1 MDGHTNDVAA
11 GNVNAPP
18 SRLHRMAPEDRE
30 RLIVDEAVHFF
41 ADCGF
46 GGNTREL
53 ARRLGITQP
62 LLFRYFPTKDLLIE
76 RVYEHVLL
84 SRWNPAWEGLLLD
97 RNRPLRQRLK
107 CFYKDYGSTILD
119 RDWLR
124 IFMYAGLKGASINE
138 RYLSMLR
145 DRTLIP
151 ICSELRHD
159 CGLPLAEDVPISEY
173 EVELVWGIN
182 GRIVYLGVRKWIYQ
196 TPVPDDL
203 NAIIDAAIDVFCD
216 GAATA
221 LARQLGVARSGTVG
235 DTGRRPDAS

>member
-1 MDGHTNDVAA
+1 MA
-11 GNVNAPP
+11 GRKIRAGAEPGCAPP
-18 SRLHRMAPEDRE
+18 SRLQRLAPEDRE
-30 RLIVDEAVHFF
+30 RLIIDGAVHFF

-62 LLFRYFPTKDLLIE
+62 LLFRYFPTKELLIE

-84 SRWNPAWEGLLLD
+84 SRWNPAWEALLQD
-97 RNRPLRQRLK
+97 RSRPLRQRLK
-107 CFYKDYGSTILD
+107 CFYKDYGGTILD

-124 IFMYAGLKGASINE
+124 IFMYAGLKGASINGS
-138 RYLSMLR
+138 YLSMLR
-145 DRTLIP
+145 ERTLIP
-151 ICSELRHD
+151 ICVELRRD
-159 CGLPLAEDVPISEY
+159 YGLPSAEDVPISEY
-173 EVELVWGIN
+173 EIELVWGIN

-203 NAIIDAAIDVFCD
+203 NAIIEAAVDVFCD

-221 LARQLGVARSGTVG
+221 LARRLGVVRSGDVS
-235 DTGRRPDAS
+235 DNGRRSDAS